1 MLYNTIPRTAL
12 NDSFCSI
19 INLSSHVAILT
30 PAVLSTTLLFHFL
43 HRYQGTFERVYPS
56 FSPKK
61 MHHIPPPQKKKKQPI
76 ISGYFWHQNH
86 PFSATRNM
94 RCKIFPSSFGHRGAE
109 FTGAEGKRV
118 TVWGGGG
125 CMFFWATGWS
135 GGWQVTPGWGGD
147 FTAPFGKGRHSQYLV
162 EKKTF
167 SIPIT
172 QKFPNFLEG

>member
-61 MHHIPPPQKKKKQPI
+61 MHHIPPPKKKKTAHN
-76 ISGYFWHQNH
+76 FWIFLASESPLFSHKKHEVQNFPFVLWSPRRRIHRRRGQACHGVGRRRLHVFLGNRVKRRLASH
-86 PFSATRNM
+86 PRLGRWFH
-94 RCKIFPSSFGHRGAE
+94 SSIW
-109 FTGAEGKRV
+109 EGK
-118 TVWGGGG
+118 TFSISCG
-125 CMFFWATGWS
+125 
-135 GGWQVTPGWGGD
+135 
-147 FTAPFGKGRHSQYLV
+147 
-162 EKKTF
+162 KKTF